1 MRKIILLAFIA
12 TISTNIWAQS
22 IREEL
27 IADFDKAG
35 SNYYAY
41 PGPTEKLTPAPSG
54 KKPFYI
60 SHYGRHG
67 SRFLIHQREYDYPY
81 ATLQMANRLGKL
93 SEKGKIVLEH
103 IRL

>member
-41 PGPTEKLTPAPSG
+41 PGPTEKLTPAPSR
-54 KKPFYI
+54 KKPF
-60 SHYGRHG
+60 
-67 SRFLIHQREYDYPY
+67 
-81 ATLQMANRLGKL
+81 
-93 SEKGKIVLEH
+93 
-103 IRL
+103 